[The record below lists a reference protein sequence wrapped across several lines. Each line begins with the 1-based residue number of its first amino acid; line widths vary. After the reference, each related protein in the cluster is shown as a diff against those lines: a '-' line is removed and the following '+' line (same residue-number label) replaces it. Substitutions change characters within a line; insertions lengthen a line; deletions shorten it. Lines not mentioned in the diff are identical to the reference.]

1 VRIVA
6 QIYSALVSSRTIDLV
21 QSFSFRHVQVVK
33 ISFFL
38 VFLLIVTCFL
48 ILSSRTTDLLQ
59 SSSYCE
65 GMKDFSFLFFR
76 TMRAVECGRFS
87 FSFFPVYECSFSLIV
102 TCVCACSH
110 KQDKQK
116 RKEQEPENL
125 PRHSLSKDIYSK
137 SFSPL

>member
-1 VRIVA
+1 MRIVA

-21 QSFSFRHVQVVK
+21 QSFSFCHVQVVK

-76 TMRAVECGRFS
+76 TMRAVECGRFL
-87 FSFFPVYECSFSLIV
+87 FLFFLFMSAAFLLSSRASASAVIIR
-102 TCVCACSH
+102 
-110 KQDKQK
+110 KQRK
-116 RKEQEPENL
+116 RKN
-125 PRHSLSKDIYSK
+125 
-137 SFSPL
+137 